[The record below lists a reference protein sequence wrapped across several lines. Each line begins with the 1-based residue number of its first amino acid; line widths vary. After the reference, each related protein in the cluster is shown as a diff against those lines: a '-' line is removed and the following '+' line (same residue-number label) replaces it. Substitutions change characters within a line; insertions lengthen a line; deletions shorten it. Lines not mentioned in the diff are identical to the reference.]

1 LYGNKEEIDI
11 DIVIVTEGNAD
22 VAQFCA
28 DRADVIGYM
37 GADYSDIVGV
47 TSTQAVSNLV
57 TAITATYN
65 FSNKY
70 LSFIGNYLYIYDRY
84 NDKYRYVNSAG
95 QCAGL
100 RAKTNNDRAQ
110 WFASA
115 GLNQGILKGVT
126 KLAQNFS
133 QGQRDLLY
141 KNAVNTIVSFPGQGI
156 CLWGNKTATQKPS
169 AFDRVNVRGLF
180 NYAERAISKMSKYVL
195 FEQNSDT
202 TRNMFI
208 STTKP
213 FFDRIK
219 AGQGID
225 DFLIVCDE
233 SNNTP
238 IVRQNNQ
245 FIGDFY
251 IKPTYA
257 IEFIQLR
264 FTAVGASISFSQ
276 VVG

>member
-1 LYGNKEEIDI
+1 
-11 DIVIVTEGNAD
+11 
-22 VAQFCA
+22 
-28 DRADVIGYM
+28 
-37 GADYSDIVGV
+37 
-47 TSTQAVSNLV
+47 
-57 TAITATYN
+57 
-65 FSNKY
+65 
-70 LSFIGNYLYIYDRY
+70 LYIYDRY